1 MSTIVDSF
9 GQTFPHVQFRENNHH
24 RSPSNVHQ
32 LSTNLNGAVATINNG
47 KLKSLTPPQMYELDN
62 TPVVNEDYNAQT
74 NSPPNKVP
82 AVTNGRS
89 NTNGTNGVANA
100 YAMDAFTRKKG
111 LPWVLASQMFLIFIL
126 VFVIAFLL
134 YKLYLF
140 DEYNKEDSL
149 NLQNINCLQPPTLEL
164 STEMPENAPQ
174 KIFSGHFKK
183 ASVVSDNVICSEIGR
198 NVLLRGGNAVDAA
211 ISVSFCIGALNY
223 PSAGLGGGFLM
234 TFFRRFDGKCLTID
248 ALGITPSLSNNDT
261 NPIKNGY
268 KWVSVPGE
276 LHGLW
281 TAYKRFGSGRI
292 TWNNLIMPTVHL
304 LNEGFPVSQALEK
317 LSKKYS
323 DKFANETNKDIRN
336 LFLNPSNGEYFRGG
350 QIIRNPQLAETLKK
364 LALTN
369 DPINLF
375 YGNNGAI
382 AKQIVEEFTQNGALI
397 TRKDLHSYRSVI
409 DEQPFLNSYSDQK
422 LVFCGLYPDLEN
434 IISTNLEYWHQFIM
448 AQNFSNTELGE
459 LNSEDQLKLLLHN
472 ITQNGFIENI
482 IQKFG
487 NNFSSPEM
495 TVKEE
500 ISSESDEDHELGSS
514 PINIVDSDGNTISV
528 AHSINS
534 PFGSLRR
541 SPILGILWNNNLLNL
556 NNSSINNRQ
565 ISPTSPIIV
574 YDRESR
580 KIKLA
585 IGASGGTSLQKFS
598 SLSHVLFQVLSFN
611 KTLREAVD
619 MPKLFGNYNGISYE
633 SGFPKTLVENL
644 NKKGFKLNK
653 LNYSSSLSLNGILRE
668 SDGTLSAVNDYRLE
682 ANNYPF
688 GY

>member
-24 RSPSNVHQ
+24 RSPSNVQQ

-62 TPVVNEDYNAQT
+62 TPVVNEDYNAQI

-174 KIFSGHFKK
+174 KSFSGHFKK
-183 ASVVSDNVICSEIGR
+183 AVVVSDNIICSEIGR

-223 PSAGLGGGFLM
+223 PSGGLGGGFLM

-261 NPIKNGY
+261 NPIENGY
-268 KWVSVPGE
+268 KSVSVSGE

-336 LFLNPSNGEYFRGG
+336 LFLNPTNGDHYREG

-382 AKQIVEEFTQNGALI
+382 AKQIVEEFAQNGAFV

-422 LVFCGLYPDLEN
+422 LVFCGPKSSSGFVKIQMLLAILQKLYPNFEN
-434 IISTNLEYWHQFIM
+434 ITTTNFEYWHQFIM
-448 AQNFSNTELGE
+448 AQNFINTELGE
-459 LNSEDQLKLLLHN
+459 LNSEDQLKLLLQN

-482 IQKFG
+482 IQKFV
-487 NNFSSPEM
+487 NNSLMLDMPM
-495 TVKEE
+495 KEE
-500 ISSESDEDHELGSS
+500 FLSKNEENLELGSS
-514 PINIVDSDGNTISV
+514 NINIVDSDGNTISV

-541 SPILGILWNNNLLNL
+541 SPILGILWNNHLFNL
-556 NNSSINNRQ
+556 NNHLTNNRH

-585 IGASGGTSLQKFS
+585 IGASGGTSLQTFS
-598 SLSHVLFQVLSFN
+598 SLSHVLFQVLSNN
-611 KTLREAVD
+611 KPLREAVN
-619 MPKLFGNYNGISYE
+619 MPRLYKNHHGISYE
-633 SGFPKTLVENL
+633 SGFPK
-644 NKKGFKLNK
+644 
-653 LNYSSSLSLNGILRE
+653 
-668 SDGTLSAVNDYRLE
+668 VN
-682 ANNYPF
+682 F
-688 GY
+688 F

>member
-1 MSTIVDSF
+1 
-9 GQTFPHVQFRENNHH
+9 
-24 RSPSNVHQ
+24 
-32 LSTNLNGAVATINNG
+32 
-47 KLKSLTPPQMYELDN
+47 
-62 TPVVNEDYNAQT
+62 
-74 NSPPNKVP
+74 
-82 AVTNGRS
+82 
-89 NTNGTNGVANA
+89 
-100 YAMDAFTRKKG
+100 MDAFTRKKG

-149 NLQNINCLQPPTLEL
+149 NLQHINCIQPPTLEL
-164 STEMPENAPQ
+164 NSKVPENASQ
-174 KIFSGHFKK
+174 KSFSGHFKK
-183 ASVVSDNVICSEIGR
+183 AAVVSDNVICSEIGR

-248 ALGITPSLSNNDT
+248 ALGIIPSPANNDT
-261 NPIKNGY
+261 NPIENGY
-268 KWVSVPGE
+268 KSVSVPGE

-317 LSKKYS
+317 LSKIYG
-323 DKFANETNKDIRN
+323 DKFGNETNKDIRN
-336 LFLNPSNGEYFRGG
+336 LFLNPSNGDYFREG

-409 DEQPFLNSYSDQK
+409 DEQPFLNSYDHR
-422 LVFCGLYPDLEN
+422 LVFCGSKSSSGYVKIQMLLSILQKLYPNSEN
-434 IISTNLEYWHQFIM
+434 ITSTNIEYWHKVIM
-448 AQNFSNTELGE
+448 AQNFINTELGE
-459 LNSEDQLKLLLHN
+459 LNSEDQLKILLQN

-482 IQKFG
+482 IQKFR
-487 NNFSSPEM
+487 NNSSTSEM
-495 TVKEE
+495 PVKEE
-500 ISSESDEDHELGSS
+500 FLSLNEGDLELGSS
-514 PINIVDSDGNTISV
+514 QINIVDSDGNTISV
-528 AHSINS
+528 THSINF

-565 ISPTSPIIV
+565 LSPTSPIIV

-585 IGASGGTSLQKFS
+585 IGASGGTSLQTFS

-619 MPKLFGNYNGISYE
+619 MPRLYKNRLGIEYE

-653 LNYSSSLSLNGILRE
+653 IDYSSSLSLNGILRE
-668 SDGTLSAVNDYRLE
+668 GDGTLSAVNDYRVE
-682 ANNYPF
+682 ANNYPS

>member
-1 MSTIVDSF
+1 
-9 GQTFPHVQFRENNHH
+9 
-24 RSPSNVHQ
+24 
-32 LSTNLNGAVATINNG
+32 
-47 KLKSLTPPQMYELDN
+47 
-62 TPVVNEDYNAQT
+62 
-74 NSPPNKVP
+74 
-82 AVTNGRS
+82 
-89 NTNGTNGVANA
+89 
-100 YAMDAFTRKKG
+100 
-111 LPWVLASQMFLIFIL
+111 MFLIFIL
-126 VFVIAFLL
+126 VFVIGFLL

-149 NLQNINCLQPPTLEL
+149 NLQNINCIQPPTLEL
-164 STEMPENAPQ
+164 NSQVPENAPQ
-174 KIFSGHFKK
+174 KSFSGHFKK
-183 ASVVSDNVICSEIGR
+183 AAVVSDNVICSELGR

-223 PSAGLGGGFLM
+223 PSGGLGGGFLM

-248 ALGITPSLSNNDT
+248 ALGIIPSLANNDT
-261 NPIKNGY
+261 NPIENGY
-268 KWVSVPGE
+268 KSISVPGE

-304 LNEGFPVSQALEK
+304 LNEGFPVTQALEK
-317 LSKKYS
+317 LSKEFMV
-323 DKFANETNKDIRN
+323 KFANETNKDIRN
-336 LFLNPSNGEYFRGG
+336 LFLNPTNGDHYREG

-382 AKQIVEEFTQNGALI
+382 AKQIVEEFAQNGDEMFNTKLNLFKGAFV

-422 LVFCGLYPDLEN
+422 LVFCGPKSSSGFVKIQMLLAILQKLSPNSEN
-434 IISTNLEYWHQFIM
+434 ITLINTEYWHKFIM
-448 AQNFSNTELGE
+448 AQNYINTELVK
-459 LNSEDQLKLLLHN
+459 LDSEDQLKILLQN

-487 NNFSSPEM
+487 DNSLTSEMPFKEEFSSLN
-495 TVKEE
+495 EE
-500 ISSESDEDHELGSS
+500 DLEIGSS
-514 PINIVDSDGNTISV
+514 QINIVDSDGNTISV

-541 SPILGILWNNNLLNL
+541 SPILGILWNNNLFNL

-585 IGASGGTSLQKFS
+585 IGASGETSLQKS
-598 SLSHVLFQVLSFN
+598 STLAHVLFQVLSFN

-619 MPKLFGNYNGISYE
+619 MPRLYKNHHGISYE
-633 SGFPKTLVENL
+633 SGFPK
-644 NKKGFKLNK
+644 
-653 LNYSSSLSLNGILRE
+653 
-668 SDGTLSAVNDYRLE
+668 VN
-682 ANNYPF
+682 F
-688 GY
+688 F

>member
-24 RSPSNVHQ
+24 RSPSNVQQ

-47 KLKSLTPPQMYELDN
+47 KLKSLTPPKMYELDN
-62 TPVVNEDYNAQT
+62 APVVNEEYNGSAPT
-74 NSPPNKVP
+74 NSPTNKVP
-82 AVTNGRS
+82 AATNGRS
-89 NTNGTNGVANA
+89 NNNGTNGVANA

-149 NLQNINCLQPPTLEL
+149 NLQNINCIQPPTLEL
-164 STEMPENAPQ
+164 NSEMPETAPQ
-174 KIFSGHFKK
+174 KSFSGHFKK
-183 ASVVSDNVICSEIGR
+183 AAVVSDNVICSEIGR

-223 PSAGLGGGFLM
+223 PTAGLGGGFLM
-234 TFFRRFDGKCLTID
+234 TYFRRFDGKCLAID
-248 ALGITPSLSNNDT
+248 ALGITPSLANNDT
-261 NPIKNGY
+261 NPIENGY
-268 KWVSVPGE
+268 KSISVPGE

-292 TWNNLIMPTVHL
+292 TWNNLIMPTVHI
-304 LNEGFPVSQALEK
+304 LNE
-317 LSKKYS
+317 
-323 DKFANETNKDIRN
+323 ETY
-336 LFLNPSNGEYFRGG
+336 FLIPSNDEYFREG

-422 LVFCGLYPDLEN
+422 LVFCGSKSSSGYVKIQILLAILQKLYPDFEN
-434 IISTNLEYWHQFIM
+434 ITSTNHEYWHKFIM
-448 AQNFSNTELGE
+448 AQNYINTELEE
-459 LNSEDQLKLLLHN
+459 LNSEDQLKFLLQN
-472 ITQNGFIENI
+472 ITQNKFIENI

-487 NNFSSPEM
+487 SNSSTSEM
-495 TVKEE
+495 PIKEE
-500 ISSESDEDHELGSS
+500 FLSKNEEDSDLGSS
-514 PINIVDSDGNTISV
+514 QINIVDSDGNTISV

-541 SPILGILWNNNLLNL
+541 SPILGILWNNHLFNL
-556 NNSSINNRQ
+556 NNHSTNNRQ

-585 IGASGGTSLQKFS
+585 IGASGGTSLQTFS
-598 SLSHVLFQVLSFN
+598 SLSHVLFQVLSNN
-611 KTLREAVD
+611 KPLREAVN
-619 MPKLFGNYNGISYE
+619 MPRLYKNHHGIAYE
-633 SGFPKTLVENL
+633 SGLPKTLVENL
-644 NKKGFKLNK
+644 NKKGFKLSK
-653 LNYSSSLSLNGILRE
+653 IDYSSSLSLNGILRE
-668 SDGTLSAVNDYRLE
+668 GDATLSAVNDYRVE
-682 ANNYPF
+682 ANNYPS